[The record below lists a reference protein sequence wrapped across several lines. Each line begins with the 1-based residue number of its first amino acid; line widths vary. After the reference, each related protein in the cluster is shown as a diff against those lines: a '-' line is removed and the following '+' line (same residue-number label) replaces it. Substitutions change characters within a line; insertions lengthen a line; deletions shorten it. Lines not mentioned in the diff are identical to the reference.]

1 MLSKVLKEIVVKLK
15 KILADNKGFIVLML
29 GMAFVRSA
37 LADYYTVPTSSMY
50 PTLLEGDRVICD
62 RLAYDIKLPF
72 TDVILKHMADP
83 QRGDVVTFTSPE
95 DGVRLIKRLVAL
107 PGDVVEMREEK
118 LYINGKAATYEPLRP
133 RSDDHLTPRHEYAGR
148 QLVYK
153 ESLGSLQHEMIVMP
167 EREALRS
174 FGPVH
179 VPEGEYLML
188 GDNRDNSKDSRY
200 IGLVK
205 RELITGQVR
214 RLMYSL
220 NGDQYYMPR
229 FDRFGA
235 KI

>member
-1 MLSKVLKEIVVKLK
+1 MKLK
-15 KILADNKGFIVLML
+15 KIIADNKGFIVLML
-29 GMAFVRSA
+29 GMAFVRTA
-37 LADYYTVPTSSMY
+37 LADYYSVPSSSMY

-62 RLAYDIKLPF
+62 RLAYDVKLPF

-95 DGVRLIKRLVAL
+95 DGVRLIKRLVAV
-107 PGDVVEMREEK
+107 PGDTVEMREEK
-118 LYINGKAATYEPLRP
+118 LYINGQAASYEPLQA
-133 RSDDHLTPRHEYAGR
+133 RSEDHLTPKREYKGQ

-174 FGPVH
+174 FGPIL
-179 VPEGEYLML
+179 VPEGQYLML

-220 NGDQYYMPR
+220 NGDQYYKPR

>member
-1 MLSKVLKEIVVKLK
+1 MKLK

-62 RLAYDIKLPF
+62 RLAYDVKLPF

-118 LYINGKAATYEPLRP
+118 LYINGQAATYEPLRP

-220 NGDQYYMPR
+220 NGDQYYKPR

>member
-1 MLSKVLKEIVVKLK
+1 MKLK
-15 KILADNKGFIVLML
+15 KLLAENKGFIVLML
-29 GMAFVRSA
+29 GMVFVRSA
-37 LADYYTVPTSSMY
+37 LADYYIVPTSSMY

-62 RLAYDIKLPF
+62 RLAYDVKLPF
-72 TDVILKHMADP
+72 TDVILAHVADP
-83 QRGDVVTFTSPE
+83 ERGDVVTFTSPA
-95 DGVRLIKRLVAL
+95 DGVRLIKRLVAV

-118 LYINGKAATYEPLRP
+118 LFINGVAASYEALEP
-133 RSDDHLTPRHEYAGR
+133 RSDDHLTPKREYKGQ

-153 ESLGSLQHEMIVMP
+153 ERLGSLQHDMIVMP

-174 FGPVH
+174 FGPVK
-179 VPEGEYLML
+179 VPEGEYMML
-188 GDNRDNSKDSRY
+188 GDNRDNSQDSRY

-205 RELITGQVR
+205 RELITGQVK

-220 NGDQYYMPR
+220 NGDQYYSPR

>member
-1 MLSKVLKEIVVKLK
+1 MVVKLK

-62 RLAYDIKLPF
+62 RLAYDVKLPF

-118 LYINGKAATYEPLRP
+118 LYINGQAATYEPLRP

-220 NGDQYYMPR
+220 NGDQYYKPR